1 MENAERS
8 NIFIDVLHAVAKH
21 RKFVLL
27 TVVIT
32 TVLSIAVVLVLPRWY
47 AASTV
52 ILPPQPSWLLPGM
65 GEVST
70 LARQFSSL
78 RGLAGVSGEG
88 ELYRYIAILQS
99 RPTLERI
106 VRGFN
111 LFREYDIKNG
121 SMEDA
126 IDVLRGNVKFLVN
139 EEGTLTIRVFDRD
152 PRQAAAMADSFV
164 TVLNELNI
172 ALNTRQALSNREF
185 IEKRLDQNRAE
196 LRASE
201 DSLKVFQ
208 QKHGVVIIPEKVASS
223 VSGIAELY
231 ALKATKEL
239 QLAIMERSLGEG
251 NVLLQTTKMELDE
264 LNRQLKN
271 VPDLEVEYFRRYR
284 DYAVQQ
290 KIFEMLAPL
299 YEQAKIEE
307 QRNTPTLLV
316 LERASVPERPARP
329 QRKVIVLV
337 FVLLAVVVSISVAY
351 AIERV
356 ESLKTSDP
364 SKYAYMRQLSDDL
377 KSIFRFRHRLS

>member
-1 MENAERS
+1 MEE
-8 NIFIDVLHAVAKH
+8 
-21 RKFVLL
+21 
-27 TVVIT
+27 
-32 TVLSIAVVLVLPRWY
+32 
-47 AASTV
+47 
-52 ILPPQPSWLLPGM
+52 
-65 GEVST
+65 
-70 LARQFSSL
+70 
-78 RGLAGVSGEG
+78 
-88 ELYRYIAILQS
+88 
-99 RPTLERI
+99 
-106 VRGFN
+106 
-111 LFREYDIKNG
+111 
-121 SMEDA
+121 A
-126 IDVLRGNVKFLVN
+126 IDVLRGNVEFLVN

-337 FVLLAVVVSISVAY
+337 FVLLAVVVSVGIAT
-351 AIERV
+351 ARERLDRLRE
-356 ESLKTSDP
+356 ESP
-364 SKYAYMRQLSDDL
+364 EA
-377 KSIFRFRHRLS
+377 FRRLSETWRRLVAIRQRHDE